1 MAMPTV
7 TTSASDSYRARLTH
21 VTLVWVLTAL
31 VLFPI
36 LAILGLLMRT
46 QQGGYFQT
54 VPPEYFYA
62 IMTLHGLGMVGLWF
76 VAGMAVLS
84 VLLAS
89 YVKPTVAVSW
99 VAFAATLIGVV
110 LLLAATLV
118 GRLGVGWYFL
128 YPLPFYSGGTWPA
141 WATAAL
147 FAALAIMGVGWT
159 LWAGDLL
166 LAIARRYRF
175 SHALGWQ
182 YFSGA
187 ATPEV
192 PPIIIIATV
201 SFIGVLAGLVAAV
214 VILALVGVEQL
225 AGGFR
230 NDALLIKNLTF
241 YFGHMLV
248 NITMYFGVAM
258 VYEVLPAYTGRP
270 WKTNTLVVVA
280 WNLVLFLVMFAY
292 LHHLYMDFAQPQ
304 WLQVT
309 GQLSSYMISVPAA
322 VVTIFSTLVLI
333 YGSSMRWRLPSLML
347 FLGVMG
353 WAIGGVA
360 AVIDSTVAVNTHFHN
375 TLWVPAHFHTY
386 YILGVVLMI
395 LGTVFHLLTELSKVP
410 ESGTLTR
417 AIVGTV
423 GVGGYGFVLMF
434 YLAGVAGVPRRYS
447 IYPGEV
453 AVGTLYAKI
462 SLIFITV
469 LLIGALIYIWETGK
483 RCVKAFSA

>member
-1 MAMPTV
+1 M
-7 TTSASDSYRARLTH
+7 
-21 VTLVWVLTAL
+21 LV
-31 VLFPI
+31 
-36 LAILGLLMRT
+36 
-46 QQGGYFQT
+46 
-54 VPPEYFYA
+54 
-62 IMTLHGLGMVGLWF
+62 
-76 VAGMAVLS
+76 
-84 VLLAS
+84 
-89 YVKPTVAVSW
+89 
-99 VAFAATLIGVV
+99 
-110 LLLAATLV
+110 
-118 GRLGVGWYFL
+118 
-128 YPLPFYSGGTWPA
+128 
-141 WATAAL
+141 
-147 FAALAIMGVGWT
+147 
-159 LWAGDLL
+159 
-166 LAIARRYRF
+166 RR
-175 SHALGWQ
+175 
-182 YFSGA
+182 
-187 ATPEV
+187 
-192 PPIIIIATV
+192 
-201 SFIGVLAGLVAAV
+201 
-214 VILALVGVEQL
+214 LVGVEQL

-309 GQLSSYMISVPAA
+309 GQLSSYLISVPAA

-333 YGSSMRWRLPSLML
+333 YGSRMQWRLPSLML

-483 RCVKAFSA
+483 RCLKLFSA